1 MEQLGTPKIKIIE
14 RIITGATLLIW
25 IGVLLV
31 AAGLTMAYFDMRAEQ
46 QAVAQ
51 ADMLSF
57 VVENTAT
64 PVAPPTATRTPT
76 LTPSPTFALP
86 TSTPTPAPDYVATFV
101 RLTEP
106 EKISLADG
114 SRPTRTFT
122 PTLTPTPTST
132 PTALPTLAPDSAPAG
147 APPDRIVISAIA
159 LDAAV
164 KPIGWHIEEQDGQKF
179 SVWDVPDNAA
189 GWHETS
195 AYPGEGGN
203 VVLNGHHNIRG
214 EVFRYLIDLE
224 AGAKI
229 KLYVGDRI
237 YYYSVTE
244 KHIIKEKGEP
254 QQVRYENARWI
265 APTDD
270 ERLTLVTCWPYT
282 SNSHRLIIVAMPE
295 EPGRLLPKLSP
306 PQGAS

>member
-1 MEQLGTPKIKIIE
+1 MRPRYFLAIIEDMEQLGTPKIKIIE

-86 TSTPTPAPDYVATFV
+86 TST
-101 RLTEP
+101 
-106 EKISLADG
+106 G

>member
-1 MEQLGTPKIKIIE
+1 VCIDCYKHLRPRYFLAIIEDMEQLGTPKIKIIE

-86 TSTPTPAPDYVATFV
+86 TST
-101 RLTEP
+101 
-106 EKISLADG
+106 G